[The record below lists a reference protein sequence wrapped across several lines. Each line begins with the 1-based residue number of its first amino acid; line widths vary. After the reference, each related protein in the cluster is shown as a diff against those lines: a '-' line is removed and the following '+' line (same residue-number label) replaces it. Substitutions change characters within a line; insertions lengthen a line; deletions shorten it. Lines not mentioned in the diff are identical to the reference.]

1 MTVFVEKGGNKK
13 NMKTVEELE
22 VEIKKGKEALAAME
36 VLYNAEQDESKIRKL
51 EFKMSGKEGSISK
64 LIDRQQKLFDKEAE
78 DEEREKPKDKN
89 AEEEDLDVCS
99 ECGGNLT
106 QVGDEEG
113 TAIFECDEC
122 HELFLDE

>member
-1 MTVFVEKGGNKK
+1 MMDAN
-13 NMKTVEELE
+13 ELE
-22 VEIKKGKEALAAME
+22 VKIKEEKAKLVLLNEKIEKAEVGKTDKLE
-36 VLYNAEQDESKIRKL
+36 YQISRQDEI
-51 EFKMSGKEGSISK
+51 IDK